1 MLSTSSISAHLTGLA
16 HLTAPDVGLVA
27 ALMLAAAVLAL
38 WGVRWLER
46 GRK

>member
-1 MLSTSSISAHLTGLA
+1 MPNPVLPLA

-46 GRK
+46 GRNK